1 MKLRDVVD
9 QQHVVVPLAAQT
21 VKEATERL
29 AETLIASGA
38 VAPGEANRL
47 NAVIRN
53 AWPEDMVSV
62 GEHAFLP
69 HFRTEAVRK
78 LATAIGVSVTPIRWE
93 KDPNR
98 TARIVI
104 LIVAPPRETP
114 TYLQVLSAFARI
126 LSDPATVLAIL
137 AAKTPEQLTQVGALA
152 SVELPT
158 HLSVRDLMTAQVLSA
173 SPEQT
178 LGDVARLMM
187 DKDVRALPIVDDN
200 GSLMGMV
207 THRELLKYLIPDYL
221 NRTKSGKFRALP
233 AAMTTPGH
241 PGGGGGG
248 GGGASDP
255 RVLPVKDVMS
265 RAVLC
270 LSEDQTLTDV
280 ANLMNN
286 KDVDRFPV
294 VREGIVV
301 GFLTRADL
309 IRRLV
314 ATP

>member
-1 MKLRDVVD
+1 MRLREVVE
-9 QQHVVVPLAAQT
+9 QQHCIVPLSAQT
-21 VKEATERL
+21 VREATERL
-29 AETLIASGA
+29 AERLVGSGGVIA
-38 VAPGEANRL
+38 EANRL

-69 HFRTEAVRK
+69 HFRTEAARR
-78 LATAIGVSVTPIRWE
+78 LATAVGVSLTPIRWE

-98 TARIVI
+98 SARIVI
-104 LIVAPPRETP
+104 LIVAPPREAP
-114 TYLQVLSAFARI
+114 VYLQVVGAFARL
-126 LSDPATVLAIL
+126 LSDPATVLAML
-137 AAKTPEQLTQVGALA
+137 AAKTPEQLVQIGALQN
-152 SVELPT
+152 VELPT
-158 HLSVRDLMTAQVLSA
+158 HLAVRDLMTPEVLSA
-173 SPEQT
+173 RPDQT
-178 LGDVARLMM
+178 LGDVARMMM
-187 DKDVRALPIVDDN
+187 DKDVRALPVVDDN
-200 GSLMGMV
+200 GSLVGMV

-221 NRTKSGKFRALP
+221 QRTKSGKFRAMP
-233 AAMTTPGH
+233 ASL
-241 PGGGGGG
+241 
-248 GGGASDP
+248 ASTYQSSGDP
-255 RVLPVKDVMS
+255 RGLPVKDVMS

-314 ATP
+314 MQ

>member
-1 MKLRDVVD
+1 MKLLEVVE
-9 QQHVVVPLAAQT
+9 QQHCVVPLTAQT
-21 VKEATERL
+21 VREATERL
-29 AETLIASGA
+29 AQCLVSSGV
-38 VAPGEANRL
+38 VAEAHRL

-53 AWPEDMVSV
+53 SWPEDMVSV

-78 LATAIGVSVTPIRWE
+78 LATAVGVSSTPIRWE
-93 KDPNR
+93 RDASR
-98 TARIVI
+98 SARIVI

-114 TYLQVLSAFARI
+114 TYLQVVGAFARL
-126 LSDPATVLAIL
+126 LSDPAIVLAIL
-137 AAKTPEQLTQVGALA
+137 AARSPEQLAHIGAFDG
-152 SVELPT
+152 VELPT
-158 HLSVRDLMTAQVLSA
+158 HLAVRDLMTPQVLSA
-173 SPEQT
+173 RPEQS

-187 DKDVRALPIVDDN
+187 DKDVRALPVVDDH

-221 NRTKSGKFRALP
+221 QRSKSGKFRALP
-233 AAMTTPGH
+233 ANLMAGQ
-241 PGGGGGG
+241 GS
-248 GGGASDP
+248 ADP
-255 RVLPVKDVMS
+255 RALPVKDVMS

-294 VREGIVV
+294 VREGVVV

-314 ATP
+314 ANP

>member
-1 MKLRDVVD
+1 MKLQDVVEL
-9 QQHVVVPLAAQT
+9 QHVVVPLTAET
-21 VKEATERL
+21 VREATERL
-29 AETLIASGA
+29 AERLIASG
-38 VAPGEANRL
+38 VVTEANRL

-69 HFRTEAVRK
+69 HFRTEAARR
-78 LATAIGVSVTPIRWE
+78 LATAVGVSLTPIRWE
-93 KDPNR
+93 KDVNR
-98 TARIVI
+98 SARIVI

-114 TYLQVLSAFARI
+114 TYLQVVGAFARL
-126 LSDPATVLAIL
+126 LSDPATVLAVL
-137 AAKTPEQLTQVGALA
+137 AAKTPEQLIQIGALQG
-152 SVELPT
+152 VELPT
-158 HLSVRDLMTAQVLSA
+158 HLAVRDLMTPHVLSA
-173 SPEQT
+173 RPEQS

-187 DKDVRALPIVDDN
+187 DKDVRALPVVDDN
-200 GSLMGMV
+200 GALVGMV

-221 NRTKSGKFRALP
+221 QKTKSGKFRAMP
-233 AAMTTPGH
+233 PGMAAGH
-241 PGGGGGG
+241 QSSG
-248 GGGASDP
+248 DP
-255 RVLPVKDVMS
+255 RGLPVQDVMS

-270 LSEDQTLTDV
+270 VSEEQTLSDV

-314 ATP
+314 ANP

>member
-1 MKLRDVVD
+1 VKLQDVVE
-9 QQHVVVPLAAQT
+9 QQHVLVPLAAQT

-29 AETLIASGA
+29 AERLVASG
-38 VAPGEANRL
+38 VVTEANRL

-78 LATAIGVSVTPIRWE
+78 LATAVGVSPTPIRWE

-114 TYLQVLSAFARI
+114 TYLQVVGAFARL
-126 LSDPATVLAIL
+126 LSDPATVLAML
-137 AAKTPEQLTQVGALA
+137 AAKTPAQLVQIGALQA
-152 SVELPT
+152 VELPS
-158 HLSVRDLMTAQVLSA
+158 HLAVRDLMTPHVLA
-173 SPEQT
+173 AHPEQS
-178 LGDVARLMM
+178 LGDVARMM
-187 DKDVRALPIVDDN
+187 IEKDVRALPVVDDN
-200 GSLMGMV
+200 GSLLGMV
-207 THRELLKYLIPDYL
+207 THRELLRYLIPDYL
-221 NRTKSGKFRALP
+221 QRTKSGKFRALP
-233 AAMTTPGH
+233 ANPAQH
-241 PGGGGGG
+241 
-248 GGGASDP
+248 GAGDA
-255 RVLPVKDVMS
+255 RALPVKDVMS

-280 ANLMNN
+280 ANLMSN

-294 VREGIVV
+294 VREGVVV

>member
-1 MKLRDVVD
+1 VKLQDVVEL
-9 QQHVVVPLAAQT
+9 QHVVVPLTAQT
-21 VKEATERL
+21 VREATERL
-29 AETLIASGA
+29 AERLIASG
-38 VAPGEANRL
+38 VVTEANRL

-69 HFRTEAVRK
+69 HFRTEAARK
-78 LATAIGVSVTPIRWE
+78 LATAVGVSLTPIRWE
-93 KDPNR
+93 KDVNR

-114 TYLQVLSAFARI
+114 TYLQAVGAFARL
-126 LSDPATVLAIL
+126 LSDPATVLAVL
-137 AAKTPEQLTQVGALA
+137 AAKTPEQLIQIGALQG
-152 SVELPT
+152 VELPT
-158 HLSVRDLMTAQVLSA
+158 HLTVRDLMTPHVLSA
-173 SPEQT
+173 GPEQS
-178 LGDVARLMM
+178 LGDVARMMM
-187 DKDVRALPIVDDN
+187 DKDVRALPVVDDN
-200 GSLMGMV
+200 GSLVGMV

-221 NRTKSGKFRALP
+221 QKTKSGKFRAMP
-233 AAMTTPGH
+233 AAMAAGH
-241 PGGGGGG
+241 QSSG
-248 GGGASDP
+248 DP
-255 RVLPVKDVMS
+255 RALPVKDVMS

-270 LSEDQTLTDV
+270 VSEEQTLSDV

-314 ATP
+314 ANP

>member
-1 MKLRDVVD
+1 VKLQEVVE
-9 QQHVVVPLAAQT
+9 QQHCVVPLHALT
-21 VKEATERL
+21 VREATERL
-29 AETLIASGA
+29 AERF
-38 VAPGEANRL
+38 VATGVVAEANRL

-78 LATAIGVSVTPIRWE
+78 LQAAVGVSPTPIRWE
-93 KDPNR
+93 KDANR

-114 TYLQVLSAFARI
+114 TYLQVIGAFARL

-137 AAKTPEQLTQVGALA
+137 AAKTPEQLVQVGALQSA
-152 SVELPT
+152 ELPS
-158 HLSVRDLMTAQVLSA
+158 HLAVRDLMTPQVLSA
-173 SPEQT
+173 RPEQT
-178 LGDVARLMM
+178 LGDVARIMM
-187 DKDVRALPIVDDN
+187 DKDVRALPVVDDN
-200 GSLMGMV
+200 GALVGMV

-221 NRTKSGKFRALP
+221 QRTKSGKFRAMP
-233 AAMTTPGH
+233 ANLASSH
-241 PGGGGGG
+241 LAGG
-248 GGGASDP
+248 DP
-255 RVLPVKDVMS
+255 RGLPVKDVMS

-270 LSEDQTLTDV
+270 LSEDQTLSDV

-314 ATP
+314 ANP

>member
-1 MKLRDVVD
+1 MKLQEVVE
-9 QQHVVVPLAAQT
+9 QQHVVVPLVAHT

-29 AETLIASGA
+29 AERLVASGA
-38 VAPGEANRL
+38 AIEANRL

-62 GEHAFLP
+62 GEHAFIP

-78 LATAIGVSVTPIRWE
+78 LTTAVGVSVTPIRWE

-98 TARIVI
+98 SARIVI

-114 TYLQVLSAFARI
+114 TYLQVLSAFAR
-126 LSDPATVLAIL
+126 LLADPPTVLAVL
-137 AAKTPEQLTQVGALA
+137 AAKTPEQLLGIGALRA
-152 SVELPT
+152 MELPS
-158 HLSVRDLMTAQVLSA
+158 HLVVRDLMTPDVLSA
-173 SPEQT
+173 RPEQQ
-178 LGDVARLMM
+178 LGDVARMMM
-187 DKDVRALPIVDDN
+187 DKDVRALPVVDDN
-200 GSLMGMV
+200 GALVGMV

-221 NRTKSGKFRALP
+221 QRSKSGKFRALP
-233 AAMTTPGH
+233 ANMMAGQ
-241 PGGGGGG
+241 GNV
-248 GGGASDP
+248 DP
-255 RVLPVKDVMS
+255 RGLPVKDVMS

-314 ATP
+314 ANP

>member
-1 MKLRDVVD
+1 VKLQDVVEL
-9 QQHVVVPLAAQT
+9 QHVVVPLTAQT
-21 VKEATERL
+21 VREATERL
-29 AETLIASGA
+29 AERLIASG
-38 VAPGEANRL
+38 VVTEANRL

-69 HFRTEAVRK
+69 HFRTEAARK
-78 LATAIGVSVTPIRWE
+78 LATAVGVSLTPIRWE
-93 KDPNR
+93 KDVNR

-114 TYLQVLSAFARI
+114 TYLQVVGAFARL
-126 LSDPATVLAIL
+126 LSDPATVLAVL
-137 AAKTPEQLTQVGALA
+137 AAKTPEQLIQIGALQG
-152 SVELPT
+152 VELPT
-158 HLSVRDLMTAQVLSA
+158 HLTVRDLMTPDVLSA
-173 SPEQT
+173 RPEQS
-178 LGDVARLMM
+178 LGDVARMMM
-187 DKDVRALPIVDDN
+187 DKDVRALPVVDDN
-200 GSLMGMV
+200 GSLVGMV

-221 NRTKSGKFRALP
+221 QKTKSGKFRAMP
-233 AAMTTPGH
+233 AAMAAGH
-241 PGGGGGG
+241 QSSG
-248 GGGASDP
+248 DP
-255 RVLPVKDVMS
+255 RALPVKDVMS

-270 LSEDQTLTDV
+270 VSEEQTLSDV

-314 ATP
+314 ANP

>member
-1 MKLRDVVD
+1 MKLQDVVE
-9 QQHVVVPLAAQT
+9 QAHVIVPLAAQT
-21 VKEATERL
+21 VREATELL
-29 AETLIASGA
+29 AERLVASG
-38 VAPGEANRL
+38 VVTEPKRL

-69 HFRTEAVRK
+69 HFRSEAVRK
-78 LATAIGVSVTPIRWE
+78 LATAVGVSTTPIRWE

-114 TYLQVLSAFARI
+114 TYLQVVGAFARL
-126 LSDPATVLAIL
+126 LSDPATVLAML
-137 AAKTPEQLTQVGALA
+137 AAKTPEQLAQIGALQA
-152 SVELPT
+152 VELPS
-158 HLSVRDLMTAQVLSA
+158 HLAVRDLMTPQVLSA
-173 SPEQT
+173 RPEQS

-187 DKDVRALPIVDDN
+187 EKDVRALPVVDDS
-200 GSLMGMV
+200 GALVGMV

-221 NRTKSGKFRALP
+221 HRTKSGKFRALP
-233 AAMTTPGH
+233 ANPAPGA
-241 PGGGGGG
+241 
-248 GGGASDP
+248 GAGDP
-255 RVLPVKDVMS
+255 KALPVKDVMS
-265 RAVLC
+265 RSVLC

-280 ANLMNN
+280 ANLMSN

-294 VREGIVV
+294 VREGVVV

-314 ATP
+314 AMP